1 MKSEV
6 YSQSTCIVSA
16 VAYQYYVLGKKRSE
30 IAETVGLSPA
40 TLSRLL
46 KRARDEG
53 IIEFRITEP
62 YLSCCQ
68 MEEFLL
74 RKFNLKSVIVV
85 PVSEQYAGN
94 DEEIK
99 KMTALEGA
107 RYVQRIINNGDVIG
121 LNWGGT
127 MYHLIQYLNPCR
139 KVPASIITMH
149 GSIEHSL
156 KKFQAKS
163 LVRRAA
169 MCFGGNTLVTTAP
182 GLSRSLEEHERIVNS
197 SEYRELKQMY
207 SRIDIS
213 VSGVGSIYPKM
224 DSPLLTSDYLSKE
237 EIEEIRRE
245 GATCDCLLRFFN
257 KDGEECDT
265 SLRDRTVSISVDE
278 YKKIPTRILV
288 ASGKGKAHAVTS
300 LLKGNMLDVLII
312 DRELAEAVDDLN

>member
-46 KRARDEG
+46 KRAKDEG

-85 PVSEQYAGN
+85 PVPEQYAGN

-107 RYVQRIINNGDVIG
+107 RYVQRIINDGDVIG

-197 SEYRELKQMY
+197 PEYRELKQMY

-278 YKKIPTRILV
+278 YKKIPMRILV